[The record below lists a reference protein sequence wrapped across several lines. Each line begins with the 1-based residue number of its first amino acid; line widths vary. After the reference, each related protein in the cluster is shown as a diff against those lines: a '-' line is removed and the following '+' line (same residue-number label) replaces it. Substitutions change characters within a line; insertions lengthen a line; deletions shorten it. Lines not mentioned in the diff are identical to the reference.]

1 MRNKKSKYLL
11 ILLFVLIH
19 NLLLSQVRLP
29 RIISDGM
36 VIQRDSKVKIWGW
49 ASPEEKIL
57 IIFNNKSYKTKA
69 DKNGQWKILLDKMK
83 AGGPYEMI
91 IKSKNEI
98 KIKDILIG
106 DVWLCSGQSNM
117 ELPMKRVSPIYE
129 NEIRE
134 SNNNFI
140 RQFVVPQKYDFNEQK
155 VDLEYG
161 NWKSSNPDNVLD
173 FSAVGYFF
181 ANELFKENGVPI
193 GLINASLGG
202 SPIESW
208 MSEDALKKFPS
219 SYEELQKF
227 KDNNLIKEIE
237 LKDKARIDE
246 WYGKLWQNDEGYKD
260 PQNPWYIPSLN
271 DSDWFSIQIPG
282 YWKNTNLEGF
292 NGCIWFRKE
301 ITIPKNMEGKPAKL
315 ILGRIVDADS
325 TFVNGKFI
333 GYTSYQYPPRWY
345 SIPPNVLKEG
355 KNIITVRLIS
365 NIGNGGFV
373 PDKQYIL
380 FSNNDTVDLKGN
392 WKYKIGTKMEPLEGP
407 TFIRWKPTGLFNAMI
422 SPILN
427 YNIKGVIWYQ
437 GESNAGKYE
446 EYLDLFKSLVI
457 DWRKKW
463 NIGNFPFLYVQLPNF
478 GEKQN
483 EPKDEY
489 WAFFRETQL
498 KSLSIP
504 NTGMAITID
513 LGEWNDIHPLNKKD
527 VGKRLALVAQKVA
540 YNNKNI
546 VHSGPIYKSMSIKRN
561 KAIITFSNIGSGL
574 VVKGNEL
581 KGFSIKGENSKFV
594 WAKAKIEN
602 NKVIVWSDEVKKP
615 IAVRYA
621 WANNPEGANLYN
633 KEGLPA
639 SPFRTDNYPF
649 EK

>member
-208 MSEDALKKFPS
+208 ISEDALKKFPS
-219 SYEELQKF
+219 SYEKLQKF

-271 DSDWFSIQIPG
+271 DSDWFSIQIPR

-380 FSNNDTVDLKGN
+380 FYNNDTVDLKGN

-546 VHSGPIYKSMSIKRN
+546 VHSGPIYKSMSIKGN

>member
-1 MRNKKSKYLL
+1 MSNKKWIYCL
-11 ILLFVLIH
+11 IILIAIFC
-19 NLLLSQVRLP
+19 NSLLSQVRLP

-49 ASPEEKIL
+49 ASPEEKIV
-57 IIFNNKSYKTKA
+57 IIFNNKSYNTKA
-69 DKNGQWKILLDKMK
+69 DKNGQWKVFLDKMK
-83 AGGPYEMI
+83 AGGPYEMV

-98 KIKDILIG
+98 TIKDILIG

-117 ELPMKRVSPIYE
+117 ELPIKRVRPIYE
-129 NEIRE
+129 NEIKE
-134 SNNNFI
+134 STNNFI
-140 RQFVVPQKYDFNEQK
+140 RQFIVPQKYDFNEQK
-155 VDLEYG
+155 ADIEKG
-161 NWKSSNPDNVLD
+161 NWKSSNPENVLD

-181 ANELFKENGVPI
+181 ANELFKKNGVPI

-208 MSEDALKKFPS
+208 ISEDALKKFPS
-219 SYEELQKF
+219 AYEELQKF
-227 KDNNLIKEIE
+227 KDNNLINEIE
-237 LKDKARIDE
+237 SKDKKRIDE

-260 PQNPWYIPSLN
+260 TQNPWYSPSLN
-271 DSDWFSIQIPG
+271 DSDWLSIQIPG
-282 YWKNTNLEGF
+282 YWNKTELNGF
-292 NGCIWFRKE
+292 NGCVWFRKE
-301 ITIPKNMEGKPAKL
+301 ISIPKNMENKPAKL

-325 TFVNGKFI
+325 TFINGKFI

-380 FSNNDTVDLKGN
+380 FSDNDTIDLKGE
-392 WKYKIGTKMEPLEGP
+392 WKYKIGSKMEPLAGP
-407 TFIRWKPTGLFNAMI
+407 TFIRWKPAGLFNAMI
-422 SPILN
+422 SPLLN

-446 EYLDLFKSLVI
+446 EYLDLFKTMVI

-478 GEKQN
+478 GDKQS

-527 VGKRLALVAQKVA
+527 VGKRLALIAQKVA
-540 YNNKNI
+540 YNSKNI
-546 VHSGPIYKSMSIKRN
+546 VHTGPIYKSMTIKNN
-561 KAIITFSNIGSGL
+561 KVIITFNNIGSGL
-574 VVKGNEL
+574 VVKGDEL
-581 KGFSIKGENSKFV
+581 KGFVIKGENSKFV

-602 NKVIVWSDEVKKP
+602 NKVVVWSDEIKKP
-615 IAVRYA
+615 VAVRYA